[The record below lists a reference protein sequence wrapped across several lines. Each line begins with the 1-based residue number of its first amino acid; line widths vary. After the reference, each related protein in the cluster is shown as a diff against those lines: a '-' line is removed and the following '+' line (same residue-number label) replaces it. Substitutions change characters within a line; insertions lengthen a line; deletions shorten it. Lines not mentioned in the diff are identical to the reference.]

1 MLARVRQ
8 TGYFRPD
15 EVDLV
20 EHLYRTE
27 GPRPGG
33 RWDVLA
39 HAHME
44 LPEWF
49 VPGLDPLGDDYFE
62 QQMRLWRLVAGV
74 ERPYEPEQDEQEA
87 PLGEIDA
94 VRRPGYYL
102 RRDEAAVVAASD
114 HVIAGGMILKHGG
127 LKPGDHALE
136 YGAGFGQ
143 TALALARLGV
153 NVDTVD
159 ISATF
164 CRYVQAQA
172 DFFQVTLRAHKG
184 QFGMNPRPGQRYDL
198 VWFYEAFHHCLDFR
212 GLMRSLPQL
221 LAPNGR
227 VLLAG
232 EPIAEREYAAVPY
245 PWGVRLHSEVVAIV
259 RRFHWFELGFSE
271 DFLYQLFTN
280 AGFSLEC
287 VPCPPSLFGRLYIGH
302 WRPRELEI
310 ARLWLPTALESGWQ
324 SPEGEGRWTRSQS
337 ELALDS
343 HAPEIE
349 VELANP
355 LGGQARVTLE
365 LGDRR
370 YPLVLA
376 PGGSTRVRCTVGG
389 ARRIVFRTSSPSIGR
404 RLRAMVRG
412 DERYLGVL
420 VRRLRY
426 IEPQTGQ
433 QPPP

>member
-8 TGYFRPD
+8 TGFFRPD
-15 EVDLV
+15 ELDLV
-20 EHLYRTE
+20 EHLYFSE
-27 GPRPGG
+27 GPKPGG
-33 RWDVLA
+33 RWDVMG

-49 VPGLDPLGDDYFE
+49 VQGLDPLGDAYFE
-62 QQMRLWRLVAGV
+62 QQMRLWRLVSGV
-74 ERPYEPEQDEQEA
+74 ERPYEPELDEKEA
-87 PLGEIDA
+87 PLGEIDP

-102 RRDEAAVVAASD
+102 RRDGAAVVAASD
-114 HVIAGGMILKHGG
+114 HVIAGGMILKHCG

-159 ISATF
+159 ISDTF
-164 CRYVQAQA
+164 CRFVQAQA
-172 DFFQVTLRAHKG
+172 DFFQVNLRAHKA

-212 GLMRSLPQL
+212 GLLRDLPQL
-221 LAPNGR
+221 LTPGGR

-245 PWGVRLHSEVVAIV
+245 PWGVRLHSEVIAIV

-280 AGFSLEC
+280 AGFTLER
-287 VPCPPSLFGRLYIGH
+287 VPCPPTLFGRLYIGH
-302 WRPRELEI
+302 WRPRELDV
-310 ARLWLPTALESGWQ
+310 ATMWMPPALDSGWHP
-324 SPEGEGRWTRSQS
+324 PEANGRWTRGRS

-343 HAPEIE
+343 RASEIE

-355 LGGQARVTLE
+355 RGGHMRVTLE
-365 LGDRR
+365 VGNRR
-370 YPLVLA
+370 YPVVLA
-376 PGGSTRVRCTVGG
+376 PGGSARVRCVVGG
-389 ARRIVFRTSSPSIGR
+389 ARRVVFIPSSPSPGR
-404 RLRAMVRG
+404 RLRALLRR
-412 DERYLGVL
+412 DARYAGVL

-426 IEPQTGQ
+426 IDPHPEQ